1 MILLTYLRTCKTRR
15 SHSDYSFYGNHN
27 QKNTRKIEGCV
38 QNYGCMLSVFLL
50 RFFLKSFDRN
60 FPSRFASKR
69 RNSKLFQQMWGCVF
83 PTARPPEPLQKH
95 TLLRV
100 LLSPKWRGKINLIT
114 FASAASGLIA
124 HCILYGNGILRSQIH
139 NCLIF
144 SGLLSMLRS
153 DWLSYH

>member
-50 RFFLKSFDRN
+50 RFFLKVMTGIFPADLQVKGGTPNCFSKCGVVCSLQRDHRN
-60 FPSRFASKR
+60 R
-69 RNSKLFQQMWGCVF
+69 W
-83 PTARPPEPLQKH
+83 KH

-100 LLSPKWRGKINLIT
+100 LLSPKWRGKISLIT

-124 HCILYGNGILRSQIH
+124 HSIFYGNGILRSQIH